1 MPNVS
6 VVIPTFNRVDFIE
19 KCVSSVINQTSNP
32 REIIVIDDGS
42 SDGTWEVLRQMG
54 FNRSFR
60 NNTKLKYIYKSHGGV
75 SSARNVGIRI
85 SNHEY
90 VAFLDS
96 DDSWK
101 KNKLE
106 RQLKSLELNCFSC
119 RISHTDEIWIRNGV
133 RVNPMKKHT
142 KSGGNIF
149 RKCLK
154 MCCISPSTSLV
165 HKSVFGDIGYFDE
178 NLKACEDYDFWLR
191 YCMYE
196 NVHFV
201 PEELVIKTGGHAGQL
216 SKLYWGMDRFRIYSL
231 EKLLREEKLVRTC
244 YDEVRRE
251 LLKKLSIVIKGAIRR
266 KNKALAAELMKKKYY
281 YKFLKHSSH
290 EKK

>member
-1 MPNVS
+1 MPTIS
-6 VVIPTFNRVDFIE
+6 VVIPTFNRAHLIE
-19 KCVSSVINQTSNP
+19 NCVSSVINQTFKP
-32 REIIVIDDGS
+32 GEIIVVDDGS
-42 SDGTWEVLRQMG
+42 SDGTWEALQKLG
-54 FNRSFR
+54 FNGAFR
-60 NNTKLKYIYKSHGGV
+60 MNTKLKYIYKSHGGV
-75 SSARNVGIRI
+75 SSARNIGIRN
-85 SNHEY
+85 SKYEY

-106 RQLKSLELNCFSC
+106 NQLKSLEMNSFSC
-119 RISHTDEIWIRNGV
+119 RISHTDEIWIRNGI
-133 RVNPMKKHT
+133 RVNPMKKHH

-178 NLKACEDYDFWLR
+178 NLKVCEDYDFWLR
-191 YCMYE
+191 YCAYE

-201 PEELVIKTGGHAGQL
+201 PEALVIKNGGHEDQL

-231 EKLLREEKLVRTC
+231 EKLLKDEKLERTC
-244 YDEVRRE
+244 YHAARRE
-251 LLKKLSIVIKGAIRR
+251 LLNKLCLVINGAIKR
-266 KNKALAAELMKKKYY
+266 KNEVLAAEMIAKKSDYE
-281 YKFLKHSSH
+281 LL
-290 EKK
+290 